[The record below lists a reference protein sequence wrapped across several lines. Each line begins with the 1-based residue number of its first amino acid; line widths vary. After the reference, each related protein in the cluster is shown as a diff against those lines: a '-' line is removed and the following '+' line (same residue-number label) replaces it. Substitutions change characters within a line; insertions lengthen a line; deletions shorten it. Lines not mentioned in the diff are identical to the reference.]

1 MFQIKMASTD
11 VERLVSVEPSGSC
24 TNLHV
29 SRLKE
34 QPRSSKYWKKKK
46 LVDKSAPRHL
56 ESTESKELVANDGRP
71 LRNGKKRSYSGGK
84 YHGPSFKKNK
94 RSVFMKQ
101 PSKFLLGGNIHD
113 PLNLQSLQ
121 DAETNRY
128 V

>member
-1 MFQIKMASTD
+1 MASTD

-29 SRLKE
+29 SKLKE

-46 LVDKSAPRHL
+46 PMDKSAPRHL
-56 ESTESKELVANDGRP
+56 DSFEGLGPSDGRT

-84 YHGPSFKKNK
+84 YGPSFKKHK

-121 DAETNRY
+121 DAEINR
-128 V
+128 